1 MPLWEKRRSALVL
14 AGLTVFHILLIS
26 VQVPRGAGKSL
37 FEKGVF
43 FVFSPVQRAASGA
56 VRGIGALWNGYF
68 DLRGVRAENQKLKKE
83 NFFLN
88 QDVRFLE
95 DRLQLGRSESELRA
109 SLDEFRG
116 SLVAARVI
124 GVDSANPHQTIVI
137 DKGSLDGID
146 TNMTVCDR
154 TGALVG
160 RTIAPVSFKET
171 MVQLITDKD
180 SSVSVRS
187 VVDGLTGSMT
197 GRSTALCDLRYVLA
211 SASGGQPGEEL
222 RTTGFDKIYPAGIR
236 VGTIQSLE
244 ENDESSP
251 IFRRIT
257 VKPCFRYD
265 TIDVVAVLTRGP
277 GGGK

>member
-1 MPLWEKRRSALVL
+1 MPLWERRRSALVL
-14 AGLTVFHILLIS
+14 AGLTAFHILLIS
-26 VQVPRGAGKSL
+26 IQVPRGAGKSL
-37 FEKGVF
+37 FERGVF
-43 FVFSPVQRAASGA
+43 FVLSPVQRAASGT
-56 VRGIGALWNGYF
+56 VRGIGSLWNGYF

-83 NFFLN
+83 IFFLN

-95 DRLQLGRSESELRA
+95 DRLQLSRSEAELRA

-146 TNMTVCDR
+146 KNMTVCDR

-180 SSVSVRS
+180 SSVSVKS
-187 VVDGLTGSMT
+187 VIDGLTGSMT
-197 GRSTALCDLRYVLA
+197 GRSTPVCDLRYVLA
-211 SASGGQPGEEL
+211 STSGGHLGEEL

-244 ENDESSP
+244 KDEASP
-251 IFRRIT
+251 IFRSIV
-257 VKPCFRYD
+257 VKPYFRFD

-277 GGGK
+277 GGRK